1 MRKVLIIVIVLI
13 ILIPLVFFLP
23 GIFIKSVTIEQDLKI
38 ERPPKNVFFT
48 LINPGKMK
56 MWVPG
61 FKKVETLDGFIHG
74 VGSRFLLTL
83 AFQED
88 KDYKIVQEITVFEWK
103 EELGMK
109 YIMPRVVIETN
120 IQLTGLDRKTNL
132 KIRHN
137 LVGTNIF
144 WRSLLVW
151 SKPFSRK
158 YFDKI
163 FLDFKDVLE
172 RPRK

>member
-1 MRKVLIIVIVLI
+1 VLKIVVVLV

-23 GIFIKSVTIEQDLKI
+23 GIFIKSVTIEQDIDI

-48 LINPGKMK
+48 LINPGKMEK
-56 MWVPG
+56 WIPG

-83 AFQED
+83 DIQD
-88 KDYKIVQEITVFEWK
+88 KEYKIIQEITVFEWK
-103 EELGMK
+103 EELGIK

-120 IQLTGLDRKTNL
+120 IQLTALNRKTNL

-137 LVGTNIF
+137 LIGTNIF

-158 YFDKI
+158 YFDKV
-163 FLDFKDVLE
+163 FFDFKDLLE
-172 RPRK
+172 HRHK

>member
-1 MRKVLIIVIVLI
+1 MRKVLKIVVVLI

-23 GIFIKSVTIEQDLKI
+23 GIFIKSITIEQDIDI

-48 LINPGKMK
+48 LINPGKMEK
-56 MWVPG
+56 WIPG

-83 AFQED
+83 DIQD
-88 KDYKIVQEITVFEWK
+88 KEYKIIQEITVFEWK
-103 EELGMK
+103 EELGIK

-120 IQLTGLDRKTNL
+120 IQLTALNRKTNL

-137 LVGTNIF
+137 LIGTNIF

-158 YFDKI
+158 YFDKV
-163 FLDFKDVLE
+163 FFDFKDLLE
-172 RPRK
+172 HRHK

>member
-1 MRKVLIIVIVLI
+1 MRKVLKIVVVLI

-23 GIFIKSVTIEQDLKI
+23 GIFIKSVTIEQDIDI

-48 LINPGKMK
+48 LINPGKMEK
-56 MWVPG
+56 WIPG

-83 AFQED
+83 DIQD
-88 KDYKIVQEITVFEWK
+88 KEYKIIQEITVFEWK
-103 EELGMK
+103 EELGIK

-120 IQLTGLDRKTNL
+120 IQLTALNRKTNL

-137 LVGTNIF
+137 LIGTNIF

-158 YFDKI
+158 YFDKV
-163 FLDFKDVLE
+163 FFDFKDLLE
-172 RPRK
+172 HRHK

>member
-1 MRKVLIIVIVLI
+1 MRKVLKIVVVLI
-13 ILIPLVFFLP
+13 ILVPLVFFLP
-23 GIFIKSVTIEQDLKI
+23 GIFIKSVTIEQDLDI

-48 LINPGKMK
+48 LINPGKMEK
-56 MWVPG
+56 WIPG

-83 AFQED
+83 AIQGKE
-88 KDYKIVQEITVFEWK
+88 YKIVQEITVFNWK
-103 EELGMK
+103 EELGIK

-120 IQLTGLDRKTNL
+120 IQLTALNRKTNL

-137 LVGTNIF
+137 LIGNNIF

-151 SKPFSRK
+151 AKPFSRK
-158 YFDKI
+158 YFDKV
-163 FLDFKDVLE
+163 FLDFKNVLE
-172 RPRK
+172 HRHK

>member
-1 MRKVLIIVIVLI
+1 MRKVLKIVVVLV

-23 GIFIKSVTIEQDLKI
+23 GIFIKSVTIEQDIDI

-48 LINPGKMK
+48 LINPGKMEK
-56 MWVPG
+56 WIPG

-83 AFQED
+83 DIQD
-88 KDYKIVQEITVFEWK
+88 KEYKIIQEITVFEWK
-103 EELGMK
+103 EELGIK

-120 IQLTGLDRKTNL
+120 IQLTALNRKTNL

-137 LVGTNIF
+137 LIGTNIF

-158 YFDKI
+158 YFDKV
-163 FLDFKDVLE
+163 FFDFKDLLE
-172 RPRK
+172 HRHK

>member
-1 MRKVLIIVIVLI
+1 MRKVLKIVVVLI

-23 GIFIKSVTIEQDLKI
+23 GIFIKSVTIEQDIDIK
-38 ERPPKNVFFT
+38 RPPKNVFFT
-48 LINPGKMK
+48 LINPGKMGK
-56 MWVPG
+56 WIPG

-83 AFQED
+83 DIQD
-88 KDYKIVQEITVFEWK
+88 KEYKIIQEITVFEWK
-103 EELGMK
+103 EELGTK

-120 IQLTGLDRKTNL
+120 IQLTALNRKTNL

-137 LVGTNIF
+137 LIGTNIF

-158 YFDKI
+158 YFDKV
-163 FLDFKDVLE
+163 FFDFKDLLE
-172 RPRK
+172 HRHK